1 MELITDLEQMRNWA
15 EQRRAAGAR
24 IGLVPTMGALHEGH
38 MALVRKAL
46 GLADLVVVSI
56 FVNPIQFNNASDFE
70 NYPRDLEQDSVPLA
84 EAGVDVLFV
93 PEAAAMY
100 PPGFETHV
108 EVERATAPLCGAHR
122 PGHFRG
128 VTTVVAK
135 LFHLTQPHVAVFGE
149 KDYQQ
154 LVAIRR
160 MVADLGFGIEVV
172 GVPTVR
178 ERDGLALSSR
188 NRRLT
193 PAERA
198 AARCVPRAL
207 RAAMDLAA
215 SGERAREG
223 LIEAVSREIRAES
236 RARLEY
242 VDLRHPETLE
252 EMAMLNGEACLAL
265 AVWIGDVRLIDNC
278 LITSRLATPAS
289 GNGRR
294 ASESGAGQPTLA
306 AGERT

>member
-1 MELITDLEQMRNWA
+1 MEFITDLGRMREWA
-15 EQRRAAGAR
+15 EKRRVAGAR
-24 IGLVPTMGALHEGH
+24 IGLVPTMGALHDGH
-38 MALVRKAL
+38 MELVRRAL
-46 GLADLVVVSI
+46 GTSDLVVVSI
-56 FVNPIQFNNASDFE
+56 FVNPIQFNSTSDFE
-70 NYPRDLEQDSVPLA
+70 RYPRDVEQDAAQLA
-84 EAGVDVLFV
+84 EAGVDALFV

-108 EVERATAPLCGAHR
+108 EVERATAPLCGACR

-135 LFHLTQPHVAVFGE
+135 LFNIVQPHVAVFGE

-160 MVADLGFGIEVV
+160 MVTDLEFGIEIV

-188 NRRLT
+188 NRRLS
-193 PAERA
+193 AADRA

-207 RAAMDLAA
+207 RAAMDLVGA
-215 SGERAREG
+215 GELTRDG
-223 LIEAVSREIRAES
+223 LLEAVRREVGSES

-242 VDLRHPETLE
+242 ADLRHPETLE
-252 EMAMLNGEACLAL
+252 EMAMVDGEACLAL
-265 AVWIGDVRLIDNC
+265 AVWIGEVRLIDNC
-278 LITSRLATPAS
+278 LITSRGVAAAGL
-289 GNGRR
+289 NGQCTLESR
-294 ASESGAGQPTLA
+294 AGEPTLA
-306 AGERT
+306 AGEGT